1 VSHYNYY
8 RNFEGLF
15 RAVAILRQSLSGRKF
30 KLFLTCRLH
39 NDENPGS
46 YRTQA
51 ASRLIDHLSIR
62 NEVVEL
68 GAIPYRRLHNVYRAC
83 DIYVTPAY
91 TETFAHP
98 LVEAMAS
105 GLPIVASDLPVHR
118 EICGDAAMFGSSG
131 EGLARCLHDL
141 SCDEAARQTLA
152 TNGKRRAADFSW
164 VRHTQA
170 LLNIA
175 AQLRERAD
183 PLETAGLPPLVSH
196 EADNRFGTISA
207 VQVR

>member
-15 RAVAILRQSLSGRKF
+15 RSVAILRRSLSGRKF
-30 KLFLTCRLH
+30 RLFLTCRLH
-39 NDENPGS
+39 DDENPGS

-51 ASRLIDHLSIR
+51 AARLIDQLSIR
-62 NEVVEL
+62 NQVVEL
-68 GAIPYRRLHNVYRAC
+68 GAVPYRLLHNVYRAC

-105 GLPIVASDLPVHR
+105 GLPIVASELPVHR
-118 EICGDAAMFGSSG
+118 EICGGAAIFGSSA

-141 SCDEAARQTLA
+141 SCDEAARQRLA

-164 VRHTQA
+164 VRHTKA
-170 LLNIA
+170 LLSIA

-183 PLETAGLPPLVSH
+183 PFETAGLRPLVNHQAHS
-196 EADNRFGTISA
+196 RFGTASA
-207 VQVR
+207 V